1 MVLLVLM
8 SQTNSAL
15 SNFESF
21 AAAPSVDDNASF
33 PAELGNLLH
42 QAAELAAKSG
52 VATETFMAAAWAA
65 CLESHPG
72 LREELEDKELKS
84 QLKKLRKRG
93 LIAMA

>member
-1 MVLLVLM
+1 M

-15 SNFESF
+15 SNYESF
-21 AAAPSVDDNASF
+21 ADASSVDDNASF
-33 PAELGNLLH
+33 PAELGTLLQH
-42 QAAELAAKSG
+42 AAELAAQNG
-52 VATETFMAAAWAA
+52 VSTETFMAAAWAA

-93 LIAMA
+93 LVAMA